1 LSIIATAWSSSR
13 PSAIAFVGSRAAAA
27 AAAVVSATGP
37 SSVAVVAVAVAVA
50 ASTAGIAADVAAVAD
65 AG

>member
-1 LSIIATAWSSSR
+1 MSIIATAWSSSR

-27 AAAVVSATGP
+27 ASATGP